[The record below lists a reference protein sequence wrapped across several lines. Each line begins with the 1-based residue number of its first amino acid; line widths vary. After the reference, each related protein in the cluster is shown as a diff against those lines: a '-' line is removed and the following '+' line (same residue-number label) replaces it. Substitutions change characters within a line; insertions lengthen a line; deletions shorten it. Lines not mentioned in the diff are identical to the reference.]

1 MEAFIRSFPLTY
13 LDIRICSLAD
23 PRIFSLL
30 CPPIVSKLHTL
41 NIAFDAKRAFQNTT
55 GLGNY
60 SRSLISALAV
70 HFPEHH
76 YFLFAPKKTGR
87 FNTAPYA
94 GMEVV
99 LPQRP
104 LHRFFRGAWRS
115 KYVVS
120 DLLRQGIDLYHG
132 LSHEIPFG
140 IHRSGVKSVVTM
152 HDLIFERYPGQYN
165 PIDVQTYRRKAK
177 YACRYAG
184 KVVAISQQTREDLIT
199 YYQTD
204 PDKIAVVYQS
214 CDPAFA
220 VPHTPEQLQALRQ
233 QYQLPQNYLLYVG
246 SVIERKNLLGLVKAL
261 HILKGQADLPL
272 VVLGDGKAYKKKV
285 KAFIAAHGLEQQVIW
300 LNEQRRLPHAEL
312 PLLYQGA
319 SAFLYPSTFE
329 GFGIPILE
337 ALWSRTPVITSRGSC
352 FAETAG
358 DAALYTDPLDPASI
372 AHAIRQVVENTAL
385 AQDMKEKGWA
395 HAHRFT
401 PDKCAAAMME
411 VYNSLKHD

>member
-1 MEAFIRSFPLTY
+1 MQTKNTQI
-13 LDIRICSLAD
+13 
-23 PRIFSLL
+23 
-30 CPPIVSKLHTL
+30 L
-41 NIAFDAKRAFQNTT
+41 NIAFDAKRAFQNNT

-70 HFPEHH
+70 HFPEHQ
-76 YFLFAPKKTGR
+76 YLLFTPKQTGL

-94 GMEVV
+94 GMQVV
-99 LPQRP
+99 LPQRT
-104 LHRFFRGAWRS
+104 LHRWFRGAWRS
-115 KYVVS
+115 KYVVG
-120 DLLRQGIDLYHG
+120 DLQRQGVDLYHG

-140 IHRSGVKSVVTM
+140 IHRSGIKSVVTM

-177 YACRYAG
+177 YACAYAG

-199 YYQTD
+199 YYDAD
-204 PDKIAVVYQS
+204 PEKIAVVYQS

-220 VPHTPEQLQALRQ
+220 VPHTPEQLQAMRQ
-233 QYQLPQNYLLYVG
+233 LYGLPQQYLLYVG
-246 SVIERKNLLGLVKAL
+246 SVIERKNLLGVVKAL
-261 HILKGQADLPL
+261 HILKGHVDTPL
-272 VVLGDGKAYKKKV
+272 VVLGDGKGYKKQV
-285 KAFIAAHGLEQQVIW
+285 KAFIAAHGLGQQVIW
-300 LNEQRRLPHAEL
+300 LNERRRLPHADL
-312 PLLYQGA
+312 PMLYQGA
-319 SAFLYPSTFE
+319 QALLYPSIFE

-358 DAALYTDPLDPASI
+358 DAAEYVDPLDPASI
-372 AHAIRQVVENTAL
+372 AHAIRRVTGNTAL

-411 VYNSLKHD
+411 VYNNLLL